1 MGTLNINEVMRYLP
15 HRFPFLL
22 VDRVL
27 EYEAGR
33 SLTALKNV
41 TMNEPFFQG
50 HFPNMPIMPGVLVIE
65 ALAQAT
71 GLLAFCTQEQEPAD
85 NFIYMLVSVDKA
97 RFKRQVIPGDALILE
112 VEVTRRLRGMW
123 KFDAVAR
130 VEDDVA
136 ASAELMCA
144 GREINT

>member
-1 MGTLNINEVMRYLP
+1 VGTLNINEVMRYLP

-27 EYEAGR
+27 EYEAGK

-123 KFDAVAR
+123 KFDVLAR
-130 VEDDVA
+130 VGDEVA

-144 GREINT
+144 GREIDT

>member
-27 EYEAGR
+27 EYEAGK

-123 KFDAVAR
+123 KFDVLAR
-130 VEDDVA
+130 VGDEVA

-144 GREINT
+144 GREIDT

>member
-27 EYEAGR
+27 EYEAGK

-123 KFDAVAR
+123 KFVAVAR
-130 VEDDVA
+130 VGDEVA

-144 GREINT
+144 GREIDT